1 MDEDSLAYISNP
13 LNSFALIKRLS
24 YDVTKT
30 VNRIVDT
37 AKQFEKQVELVRL
50 PQIDFEGAVE
60 GLIRLQ
66 TMYSLNSEDLAKGII
81 QDKKYRQDLSADD
94 LFALGSELMKS
105 KRMTSS
111 LSYVNLALGSELMK
125 SKRMTS
131 SLSYLNLALERNQN
145 TKEMSDVTILERIL
159 RNQNETGM
167 VKEMVDTIDKIL
179 KLHPTRFDLEEIKI
193 DLELS
198 SVFKDKSLKSE
209 TVYYDD
215 LPKGYYSAARELK
228 LLMEAC
234 DGKLK
239 KSDEELS
246 KLYCRFASTNAFTR
260 LAPFKVEV
268 ANINPYIGIYYDVIS
283 DNEIKKFVSFSLPAL
298 SRATVFNADATISVR
313 KNLIFMS

>member
-111 LSYVNLALGSELMK
+111 LSY
-125 SKRMTS
+125 
-131 SLSYLNLALERNQN
+131 LNLALERNQN

-198 SVFKDKSLKSE
+198 SVFKDKSLKSD
-209 TVYYDD
+209 TAYYDD

-246 KLYCRFASTNAFTR
+246 KLYCRFASTNAFTS